1 MKNLLVAVLLLGFFN
16 SLNSQNKK
24 GVEIVPADKDKK
36 VDVYFDGALFTSY
49 IYPSNLDKP
58 VLYPLKT
65 SSGIVV
71 TRGFPIEPRP
81 GERVDH
87 PHHLGLWFNYG
98 DVNGLDFWNNS
109 YAIAEKEK
117 PKYGNI
123 IHSKVLK
130 ASGGAREGT
139 LTVKSNWINN
149 QKEVLLIEETSFV
162 FSGDKTTRS
171 ISRITKLIA
180 QTDVK
185 FGDNKEGLLA
195 VRVDRAFEQPS
206 DKPEVFTDA
215 SGKATNVPVLN
226 NEGVNGVYRSSEG
239 LEKDAVWGTRA
250 KWVKL
255 SAVKEND
262 SISIVIFDH
271 PSNFGYPGHWHA
283 RGYGLFSL
291 NNIGSKVYNSA
302 DKEQQVTLKK
312 GESLTFKH
320 LVLIKSGSFATDKE
334 LNQKWEQFSK
344 QY

>member
-1 MKNLLVAVLLLGFFN
+1 MKNLLVGVLLLGFFN

-87 PHHLGLWFNYG
+87 PHHVGLWFNYG

-162 FSGDKTTRS
+162 FSGDETTRS
-171 ISRITKLIA
+171 IRRITKLIA

-215 SGKATNVPVLN
+215 SGKATNVPVFN

-291 NNIGSKVYNSA
+291 NNIGSRVYNSA